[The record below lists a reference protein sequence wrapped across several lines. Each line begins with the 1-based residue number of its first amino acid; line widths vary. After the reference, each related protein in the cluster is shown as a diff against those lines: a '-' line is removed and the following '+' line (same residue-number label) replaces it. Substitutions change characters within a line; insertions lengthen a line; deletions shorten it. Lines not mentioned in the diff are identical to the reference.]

1 MKVFVKLIVLLIFL
15 INGKVY
21 AENRSITSMAFNP
34 QEITTKKGMIT
45 TIQFSSIINYFVIG
59 DELIA
64 DAENINSNTIL
75 ISPKLAGEST
85 NLNVKTKDGNYV
97 FIIKTLEYNSKE
109 EPILHI
115 NVGKLAN
122 VSLNSLEKEIKKQ
135 ESKEKHNPAFDY
147 KFNMYSKWFCG
158 FWFCDYKKIAPNK
171 VWTDGQYTYLD
182 YSTTDGT
189 IRNIP
194 TIQEVADG
202 IDIPVNKVI
211 KGNVIVVHTL
221 AKKITIVANGAFVCI
236 EYNGDAY
243 EVR

>member
-1 MKVFVKLIVLLIFL
+1 MRVLIIIILLVS
-15 INGKVY
+15 GKVY

-64 DAENINSNTIL
+64 EAENINSNTIL
-75 ISPKLAGEST
+75 VSPKLAGEST

-109 EPILHI
+109 EPTLHI

-122 VSLNSLEKEIKKQ
+122 VSLKALEKEIKKQ

-147 KFNMYSKWFCG
+147 KFNMYSQRFCG
-158 FWFCDYKKIAPNK
+158 FWFCDYKSIAPSK
-171 VWTDGQYTYLD
+171 IWTDGQYTYLD

-189 IRNIP
+189 YRVIP
-194 TIQEVADG
+194 SIQEVVDG
-202 IDIPVNKVI
+202 IDIPVNKII
-211 KGNVIVVHTL
+211 KDNVIVVHTL

-236 EYNGDAY
+236 EYKGDAY

>member
-1 MKVFVKLIVLLIFL
+1 
-15 INGKVY
+15 
-21 AENRSITSMAFNP
+21 
-34 QEITTKKGMIT
+34 MIT

-64 DAENINSNTIL
+64 DAENITSNTLL
-75 ISPKLAGEST
+75 ISPKLPNERTNINVST
-85 NLNVKTKDGNYV
+85 KEGNFVFMVNTLDYTDKT
-97 FIIKTLEYNSKE
+97 
-109 EPILHI
+109 EPNLHI
-115 NVGKLAN
+115 SVGKLAFTN
-122 VSLNSLEKEIKKQ
+122 QEKLAKKIQNEEKSLEQ
-135 ESKEKHNPAFDY
+135 NPTFDY
-147 KFNMYSKWFCG
+147 NFNMYSKWFCG

-171 VWTDGQYTYLD
+171 IWTDGQYTYLD

-236 EYNGDAY
+236 EYNGGKY
-243 EVR
+243 EIK